1 MNNKEIFFSIIM
13 PVFNAEEYLNKAIN
27 SILNQTF
34 KDFECILIDD
44 NSSDKSY
51 SICLNYAKKDE
62 RIILIKNDKNMGVS
76 TTRNKGLDI
85 AQGRYVTFI
94 DSDDYIDRD
103 VLYKVYNKIKNMDIV
118 VDCLKY
124 GVIEEYFVKNKLK
137 YKKKCNLSNFFS
149 ENKNEI
155 QNEIL
160 KLEQIPLF
168 GYSCNSFYYL
178 KIIREND
185 IKFRNYSM
193 NEDFIFNME
202 YFSFIKNFCFMNF
215 LGYYY
220 AKRGNNSLSSK
231 KQDNYYELHMMKID
245 RFLNICNKSNNL
257 TQENKELIYWMYV
270 RYIYSA
276 IERNIDHRKNIEFLL
291 SKIEKN
297 YLYRSFLATKFM
309 KINMKQRVMI
319 FFLKKKKKYLLIN
332 FISLISWIRRKFPVF
347 FAIIKN

>member
-137 YKKKCNLSNFFS
+137 YKKKCSLSNFFS

-193 NEDFIFNME
+193 N
-202 YFSFIKNFCFMNF
+202 
-215 LGYYY
+215 
-220 AKRGNNSLSSK
+220 NSLSSK

-257 TQENKELIYWMYV
+257 TQENKELIYWMYT
-270 RYIYSA
+270 RYVYSA
-276 IERNIDHRKNIEFLL
+276 IERNLDTGNLKQIINDIKND
-291 SKIEKN
+291 N
-297 YLYRSFLATKFM
+297 LYKQFLAVNFEG
-309 KINMKQRVMI
+309 INKKAKVMI
-319 FFLKKKKKYLLIN
+319 YCLKYANNNILLLLIK
-332 FISLISWIRRKFPVF
+332 FISLVKKSFPIIFAKF
-347 FAIIKN
+347 KG

>member
-1 MNNKEIFFSIIM
+1 
-13 PVFNAEEYLNKAIN
+13 
-27 SILNQTF
+27 
-34 KDFECILIDD
+34 
-44 NSSDKSY
+44 
-51 SICLNYAKKDE
+51 
-62 RIILIKNDKNMGVS
+62 MGVS

-137 YKKKCNLSNFFS
+137 YKKKCSLSNFFS

-193 NEDFIFNME
+193 NEDFIFNIE

-257 TQENKELIYWMYV
+257 TQENKELIYWMYT
-270 RYIYSA
+270 RYIYST
-276 IERNIDHRKNIEFLL
+276 IERNLSNNNFKNLINKIKKDDLYKQFLL
-291 SKIEKN
+291 VNFKGINKKEKLMIYCLKYAN
-297 YLYRSFLATKFM
+297 NNILLA
-309 KINMKQRVMI
+309 
-319 FFLKKKKKYLLIN
+319 LIN
-332 FISLISWIRRKFPVF
+332 FISLVKKRFPIIFAKIKIFGIFTYELKVF
-347 FAIIKN
+347 KGFTAV